1 MSNDRLTG
9 MIIKGI
15 GGFYYVEAADAV
27 YECKARGVF
36 RKRGMRPCAGDQVEI
51 SLSADGTGAIEE
63 IKPRKNQLI
72 RPPVANLDQLVIVAS
87 TCEPSPNPLVI
98 DKMLALAVDKGIHP
112 LLVISKADLGDSA
125 ELSSIYEKSGID
137 IVIFSIATG
146 EGLDIIRS
154 SLAGKI
160 SAFTGNSGVGKSS
173 LLNCIDPHF
182 QLATG
187 QISQKLGRGRHTT
200 RQVELFPLPEG
211 GYVADTPGFS
221 TVDIERYEQI
231 EKDSLPYAFPEFIP
245 FFDQCQFTSCS
256 HVCEKGCA
264 VLAALERG
272 EIHPSRHNSYV
283 AMYQEVKDRKEWAK
297 K

>member
-1 MSNDRLTG
+1 MKRKSNVSWQVSCLSSPSKKSVWKCLTG
-9 MIIKGI
+9 YPHWNRTT
-15 GGFYYVEAADAV
+15 GFAPL
-27 YECKARGVF
+27 CIRL
-36 RKRGMRPCAGDQVEI
+36 
-51 SLSADGTGAIEE
+51 SLIHISADGTGAIEE

-187 QISQKLGRGRHTT
+187 PVSYTHLDVYKRQLFILPGRIWH
-200 RQVELFPLPEG
+200 
-211 GYVADTPGFS
+211 
-221 TVDIERYEQI
+221 
-231 EKDSLPYAFPEFIP
+231 
-245 FFDQCQFTSCS
+245 C
-256 HVCEKGCA
+256 
-264 VLAALERG
+264 
-272 EIHPSRHNSYV
+272 
-283 AMYQEVKDRKEWAK
+283 
-297 K
+297 